1 MHKKKKLSLDKLANP
16 IKIKQNK
23 YFDKRGFF
31 QEIYLKKKFNLNIK
45 FTALAKSK
53 KNVIRGLHFQL
64 KNKQSKFL
72 YILDGRILDVVI
84 NLKKESKDFGK
95 PKYFF
100 LNEGDIIFIP
110 DHYAH
115 GYECLSKKCAVLYHL
130 EKYRDA
136 KNESGIKFNDKKF
149 KIKWKTKKPIL
160 SMRDQSHMSFS
171 EFKKKIK
178 TL

>member
-1 MHKKKKLSLDKLANP
+1 MPSKKKFFLNKLVKP
-16 IKIKQNK
+16 VKIKQPI

-31 QEIYLKKKFNLNIK
+31 QEIYLKKKFDLNIK

-64 KNKQSKFL
+64 KNKQAKFL

-84 NLKKESKDFGK
+84 NLKKGSKDFGK

-149 KIKWKTKKPIL
+149 KIKWKTKKPTL
-160 SMRDQSHMSFS
+160 SIRDQSHMSFS